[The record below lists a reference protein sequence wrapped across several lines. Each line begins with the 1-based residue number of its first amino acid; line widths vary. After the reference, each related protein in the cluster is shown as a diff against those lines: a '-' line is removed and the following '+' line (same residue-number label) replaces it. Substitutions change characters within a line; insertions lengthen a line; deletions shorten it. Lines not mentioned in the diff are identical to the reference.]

1 MIASSGVLQNSR
13 FFPINDDTIFESFF
27 VKNRVVFA
35 TEYFA
40 LVIHVFMFFLPT
52 KLLLNKNNVPLHLIL
67 ISKTLSA
74 TTSKEGELP
83 T

>member
-1 MIASSGVLQNSR
+1 MIASSGYFRTVG
-13 FFPINDDTIFESFF
+13 FFLLMMTLILNLFF
-27 VKNRVVFA
+27 VKNKVVFA

>member
-1 MIASSGVLQNSR
+1 MIASSGYFRTVG
-13 FFPINDDTIFESFF
+13 FFPINDDTYYESFF
-27 VKNRVVFA
+27 VKNKVVFA